1 MDHKKPFDI
10 LQRTEQYKNAVLR
23 EEIHNILR
31 IISLHVESSNG
42 KDLESLKKYLRKIV
56 DY

>member
-1 MDHKKPFDI
+1 MDHKGPFDI
-10 LQRTEQYKNAVLR
+10 LKRTEQYKDAVAR

-31 IISLHVESSNG
+31 IISLHIENSSG
-42 KDLESLKKYLRKIV
+42 KDLELLKKYLRKLV